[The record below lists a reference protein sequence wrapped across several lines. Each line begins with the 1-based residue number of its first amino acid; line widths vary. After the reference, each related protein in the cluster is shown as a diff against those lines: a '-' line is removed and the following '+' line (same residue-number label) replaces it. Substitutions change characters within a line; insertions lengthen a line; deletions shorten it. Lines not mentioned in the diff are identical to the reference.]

1 MENIEEKAD
10 QQGSGYEGDRAA
22 SDLRSP
28 AGLRG
33 SAPPSVARTPPA
45 ERSSVR
51 SPYDTLVLSG
61 NSTNAIVTLG
71 ALQYLIDHDHIKHI
85 KNYIGTSSGA
95 ILSLLLLIGYQP
107 LEILTYL
114 CIEKVY
120 KKMVQFNIS
129 NMLLMGK
136 PLMSFE
142 PIKSCLEQLII
153 EKVGHMPTMRSVE
166 KLGCKHGRKLFFT
179 TYNLTDDK
187 REYISSETHP
197 DLPVIN
203 GIHMSSN
210 FPLVFEPY
218 MYEDKAY
225 LDGGLVDNFAVEYGE
240 KISNKCL
247 GVMTNNPQ
255 RKYSPHDFGN
265 IEFVWKVFQIFISTV
280 TKDRI
285 DRTSCDI
292 IKLDFKSNFFDFE
305 SSNNELIDMFD
316 KGYELCKE
324 NTLWTQ
330 SYDGVSTDAS
340 DRNV

>member
-1 MENIEEKAD
+1 MEQKVEH
-10 QQGSGYEGDRAA
+10 
-22 SDLRSP
+22 
-28 AGLRG
+28 
-33 SAPPSVARTPPA
+33 
-45 ERSSVR
+45 
-51 SPYDTLVLSG
+51 YDTLVLSG

-71 ALQYLIDHDHIKHI
+71 ALQYLTDHGQIKDV

-107 LEILTYL
+107 IEILTHL

-142 PIKSCLEQLII
+142 PIKSCLEQLIVDKI
-153 EKVGHMPTMRSVE
+153 GFMPTMRTVE
-166 KLGCKHGRKLFFT
+166 KLGSKDLGGGDKKLVFT
-179 TYNLTDDK
+179 TYNLTDDR
-187 REYISSETHP
+187 REYISSETYP
-197 DLPVIN
+197 DLPVIH
-203 GIHMSSN
+203 GIRMSSN

-218 MYEDKAY
+218 VYDEKAY

-240 KISNKCL
+240 RVGNRCL

-265 IEFVWKVFQIFISTV
+265 IEFVWKVFQIFITTV
-280 TKDRI
+280 TKDKI
-285 DRTSCDI
+285 DRTNCDI
-292 IKLDFKSNFFDFE
+292 IGLDFKSNFFNFE
-305 SSNNELIDMFD
+305 SSNNELIEMFD

-324 NTLWTQ
+324 NKLWMSHQDPETEEVYGT
-330 SYDGVSTDAS
+330 SLS
-340 DRNV
+340 DSE